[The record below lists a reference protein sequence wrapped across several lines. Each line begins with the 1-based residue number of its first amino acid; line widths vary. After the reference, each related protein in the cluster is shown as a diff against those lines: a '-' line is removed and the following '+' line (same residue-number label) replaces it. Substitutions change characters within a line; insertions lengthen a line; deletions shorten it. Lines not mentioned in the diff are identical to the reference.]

1 MARVVEAL
9 AGWARRTS
17 WSAFSELRGSSFPDT
32 ELTVPAGEPIYRLR
46 HWPSLPSALRTADVL
61 RLLSLMSNRPLN
73 RSWMLKHSR
82 LGAARIDA
90 LLEKLVQ
97 QGALEV
103 IDTSDFPAE
112 IAET

>member
-17 WSAFSELRGSSFPDT
+17 WSAFSELRGNPFPDT
-32 ELTVPAGEPIYRLR
+32 QLSERPGEPIYRLR
-46 HWPSLPSALRTADVL
+46 TWPLLPQALRTADVL

-82 LGAARIDA
+82 LGAARVDA
-90 LLEKLVQ
+90 LLDKLVK

-112 IAET
+112 IST